1 VSLFWLLVIMMGV
14 ILFDT
19 LVIFYLYTKYKEAEY
34 EALLNRPPF

>member
-1 VSLFWLLVIMMGV
+1 MNLFWLFVIMMGV

-19 LVIFYLYTKYKEAEY
+19 LVILYLYTKYKEAEY